1 MKREI
6 YQVDAYIVDANG
18 TFNRLDGHPKLFDSK
33 NYGNDPAKTY
43 TRANGAYCEAVAAMS
58 KIDTRQLQIATLTII
73 NNGTQL
79 AVTKMGEMADL
90 PDPEPEAEE

>member
-33 NYGNDPAKTY
+33 NYGNDRTKTY